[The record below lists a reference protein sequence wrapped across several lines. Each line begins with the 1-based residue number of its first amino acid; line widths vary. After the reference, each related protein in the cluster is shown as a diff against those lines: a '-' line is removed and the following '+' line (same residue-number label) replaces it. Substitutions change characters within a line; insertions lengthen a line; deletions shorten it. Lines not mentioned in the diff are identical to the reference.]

1 MLEEWDKQDFWSKEE
16 LMVYAHELWK
26 TVEEFENELKHST
39 TFYDIQIKKLKFA
52 NSTRVEWIKNKTN
65 NYILALEEAILI
77 TKDKCSQ
84 EIENLNMRLSEF
96 ESKMMNQQVK
106 EPELTNILTKEWN
119 KMDDIHECQLLIHK
133 LQVAGKGLK

>member
-65 NYILALEEAILI
+65 NYMLALEEAILI